1 MDKNE
6 LLTLT
11 DEQVEQIV
19 AAHHRPGHIGGLP
32 DPFPCPQVTT
42 LACGEEGPICSAC

>member
-1 MDKNE
+1 MDKND

-19 AAHHRPGHIGGLP
+19 AAHHRPGHITPPGL
-32 DPFPCPQVTT
+32 CPEVTT

>member
-1 MDKNE
+1 MNKNE

-19 AAHHRPGHIGGLP
+19 AAHHKPGHLP
-32 DPFPCPQVTT
+32 DIRLCPPVTT

>member
-1 MDKNE
+1 MNKNE

-11 DEQVEQIV
+11 DEQIEQVI
-19 AAHHRPGHIGGLP
+19 AAHNPLDCLP
-32 DPFPCPQVTT
+32 IPRPCPEITT

>member
-1 MDKNE
+1 MNKNE

-19 AAHHRPGHIGGLP
+19 AAQLGCLP
-32 DPFPCPQVTT
+32 PLPRPCPEVTT

>member
-1 MDKNE
+1 MNKNE

-19 AAHHRPGHIGGLP
+19 AAHHKPGHPPPIP
-32 DPFPCPQVTT
+32 WPCPEVTT

>member
-1 MDKNE
+1 MNKNE

-19 AAHHRPGHIGGLP
+19 AAHHKPGHTGGP
-32 DPFPCPQVTT
+32 PCPEITT
-42 LACGEEGPICSAC
+42 LACGEEGECSSC

>member
-1 MDKNE
+1 MNKNE

-19 AAHHRPGHIGGLP
+19 AAHHEIGHLP
-32 DPFPCPQVTT
+32 DLPRPCPEVTT

>member
-1 MDKNE
+1 MNKNE

-19 AAHHRPGHIGGLP
+19 AAHHDP
-32 DPFPCPQVTT
+32 DHDHGPCPQITT

>member
-1 MDKNE
+1 MKKDE
-6 LLTLT
+6 LLILN

-19 AAHHRPGHIGGLP
+19 AADDPLSCLRPRL
-32 DPFPCPQVTT
+32 CPEITT

>member
-1 MDKNE
+1 MNKNE

-19 AAHHRPGHIGGLP
+19 AAHHKPDHPGGG
-32 DPFPCPQVTT
+32 PCPEVTT
-42 LACGEEGPICSAC
+42 LACGEEGPVCSAC

>member
-1 MDKNE
+1 MNKNE

-11 DEQVEQIV
+11 DEQVEQVI
-19 AAHHRPGHIGGLP
+19 AAECPLDHLP
-32 DPFPCPQVTT
+32 RPCPEVTT

>member
-1 MDKNE
+1 MNKNE

-19 AAHHRPGHIGGLP
+19 AAHHRPDHPGGGSG
-32 DPFPCPQVTT
+32 CPEVTT

>member
-1 MDKNE
+1 MTKND
-6 LLTLT
+6 LLTLS

-19 AAHHRPGHIGGLP
+19 GAHHKADHLP
-32 DPFPCPQVTT
+32 DVGPCPQVTT

>member
-1 MDKNE
+1 MNKNE

-19 AAHHRPGHIGGLP
+19 AAHHKPGHLP
-32 DPFPCPQVTT
+32 PPLCPEITT

>member
-1 MDKNE
+1 MNKHE

-11 DEQVEQIV
+11 DEQVEQVV
-19 AAHHRPGHIGGLP
+19 AAHHRPDHLP
-32 DPFPCPQVTT
+32 IPRPCPEVTT

>member
-1 MDKNE
+1 MNKNE

-11 DEQVEQIV
+11 DEQVERIV
-19 AAHHRPGHIGGLP
+19 AAHHQVGHPPKPPTG
-32 DPFPCPQVTT
+32 PCPEVTT

>member
-1 MDKNE
+1 MNKNE

-11 DEQVEQIV
+11 DEQVEQVV
-19 AAHHRPGHIGGLP
+19 AANDCLP
-32 DPFPCPQVTT
+32 HLPRPCPEITT

>member
-1 MDKNE
+1 MEKSE

-19 AAHHRPGHIGGLP
+19 AAHHKPGHPLPPGL
-32 DPFPCPQVTT
+32 CPEITT

>member
-1 MDKNE
+1 MNKTE
-6 LLTLT
+6 LLTLN

-19 AAHHRPGHIGGLP
+19 AADHHPLH
-32 DPFPCPQVTT
+32 PFPVRPCPQVTT

>member
-1 MDKNE
+1 MNKTE

-19 AAHHRPGHIGGLP
+19 AAQQLPVRPPPPI
-32 DPFPCPQVTT
+32 CPEFTT
-42 LACGEEGPICSAC
+42 LACGEEGPVCSAC